1 MLVYCDLQTYIDV
14 EMEVEMEK
22 DDCVNVSA
30 NPDFESGGSLAS
42 GNPDFENGGSLVK
55 TKRRKD
61 RIMARFVDGTIE
73 GAITNISISSMDK
86 PSESEEILMPTFAT
100 SSPTQFNFILPKGKS
115 KTNLSKGK
123 RPRIVNVLSDIDGDM
138 LSCMETAKSTY
149 QKTVYELCQIYQQRE
164 KIDRIRNTLVLRVEE
179 MHEKGL
185 IKLSE
190 CLKYFLSEF
199 IPISLPIPLSLSRNV
214 LSTILKIDNGSNF
227 IKILQGSRELQDVM
241 RKTILDTKMLPVC
254 SCGFIYVHPSLCFAK
269 HQADETLVVGKISN
283 SGTASVSKRSDIL
296 AQLNALRYFLELL
309 YEYHQMN

>member
-1 MLVYCDLQTYIDV
+1 M
-14 EMEVEMEK
+14 
-22 DDCVNVSA
+22 
-30 NPDFESGGSLAS
+30 
-42 GNPDFENGGSLVK
+42 
-55 TKRRKD
+55 
-61 RIMARFVDGTIE
+61 
-73 GAITNISISSMDK
+73 
-86 PSESEEILMPTFAT
+86 
-100 SSPTQFNFILPKGKS
+100 
-115 KTNLSKGK
+115 
-123 RPRIVNVLSDIDGDM
+123 NVLSDIDGDM

-269 HQADETLVVGKISN
+269 HQSDETLVVGKISN